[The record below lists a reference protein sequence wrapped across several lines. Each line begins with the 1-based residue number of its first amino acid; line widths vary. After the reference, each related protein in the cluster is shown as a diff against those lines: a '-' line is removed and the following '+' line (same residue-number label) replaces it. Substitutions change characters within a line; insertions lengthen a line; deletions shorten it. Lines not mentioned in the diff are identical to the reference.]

1 MKLCMPSLQRPRL
14 LAVVATALL
23 AACATPIET
32 TRPELKLPTTW
43 TEASFAGAS
52 TRALERDWWRAF
64 NSDELVRLIDEAQ
77 AESPDLRIAA
87 ERVTQAELAAR
98 LAGSSLYPQLSV
110 AADTSA
116 GYARLKSQA
125 GTGSQQTSASI
136 GINYEI
142 DLWGRVAAVN
152 SSSQAALR
160 GSRYDFESARLSL
173 TTGVANA
180 YFQVIATRIR
190 LDVARRNLAIAEKL
204 NGIVEARYRNGAA
217 SALDLSRQRST
228 VLAQRAAILPL
239 EVQERQS
246 LSALAIL
253 LGRAPQGF
261 AVTAIDFTTT
271 AVPEVTPGLPSDLL
285 TRRPDIA
292 ASEAA
297 LSAADADVAAARAA
311 LLPTISLSGTAGL
324 ATDALLQLANP
335 AYNVEIA
342 ASFLRTLF
350 DADTKRNQVQVS
362 ESSRR
367 QLVEGYRRDVYAALK
382 EVDDALGNV
391 GRFREQEQ
399 TQRVIRD
406 EAERALNLS
415 EIQLRE
421 GVESLSTLLD
431 AQRTLFTAEDTLAQ
445 IRLSRLTSAIDLFKA
460 LGGGWA
466 LPAGDPTTAPRP
478 RG

>member
-1 MKLCMPSLQRPRL
+1 MTPLRRARL
-14 LAVVATALL
+14 IALAAAATL
-23 AACATPIET
+23 AACATPIDT
-32 TRPELKLPTTW
+32 TRPPLNLPDAW

-52 TRALERDWWRAF
+52 TRALERDWWRGF
-64 NSDELVRLIDEAQ
+64 RSDELVRLIDEAQ
-77 AESPDLRIAA
+77 AASPDLRIAA

-110 AADTSA
+110 SADTSA
-116 GYARLKSQA
+116 GYARSKDQPR
-125 GTGSQQTSASI
+125 TGSQHTSASI

-152 SSSQAALR
+152 SSSQAVLR
-160 GSRYDFESARLSL
+160 GSRYDLESARLSL
-173 TTGVANA
+173 TSGVANA

-204 NGIVEARYRNGAA
+204 GSIVEARYRNGAA
-217 SALDLSRQRST
+217 SALDQSRQRTT
-228 VLAQRAAILPL
+228 VLTQRAAILPL
-239 EVQERQS
+239 EVLERQS

-261 AVTAIDFTTT
+261 TVAATDFTAT
-271 AVPEVTPGLPSDLL
+271 AVPEVSPGLPSDLL

-292 ASEAA
+292 SSEAA
-297 LSAADADVAAARAA
+297 LAAADADVAAARAA
-311 LLPTISLSGTAGL
+311 LLPTISLSGSAGL
-324 ATDALLQLANP
+324 ATDALLKLANP
-335 AYNVEIA
+335 AYSVEIA

-350 DADTKRNQVQVS
+350 NADSQRNQVKVN

-367 QLVEGYRRDVYAALK
+367 QLVEGYRRNVYAALK

-399 TQRVIRD
+399 TQLVIRD
-406 EAERALNLS
+406 EAQRALNLS
-415 EIQLRE
+415 EVQLRE

-431 AQRTLFTAEDTLAQ
+431 AQRTLFTAEDALAQ

-466 LPAGDPTTAPRP
+466 LPPGDPTTAPRSQ
-478 RG
+478 G

>member
-1 MKLCMPSLQRPRL
+1 
-14 LAVVATALL
+14 
-23 AACATPIET
+23 
-32 TRPELKLPTTW
+32 
-43 TEASFAGAS
+43 
-52 TRALERDWWRAF
+52 
-64 NSDELVRLIDEAQ
+64 
-77 AESPDLRIAA
+77 
-87 ERVTQAELAAR
+87 
-98 LAGSSLYPQLSV
+98 
-110 AADTSA
+110 
-116 GYARLKSQA
+116 
-125 GTGSQQTSASI
+125 
-136 GINYEI
+136 
-142 DLWGRVAAVN
+142 
-152 SSSQAALR
+152 
-160 GSRYDFESARLSL
+160 
-173 TTGVANA
+173 
-180 YFQVIATRIR
+180 
-190 LDVARRNLAIAEKL
+190 
-204 NGIVEARYRNGAA
+204 
-217 SALDLSRQRST
+217 
-228 VLAQRAAILPL
+228 
-239 EVQERQS
+239 
-246 LSALAIL
+246 
-253 LGRAPQGF
+253 
-261 AVTAIDFTTT
+261 
-271 AVPEVTPGLPSDLL
+271 VTPGLPSDLL